1 MNGFSPVW
9 IFAWLVNVLDCR
21 NFLSHI
27 YRRQR
32 NTNCTKLGKLLPKIK
47 NSCVFLTAHLYGF
60 SPVCILKW
68 LVSVDSCLND
78 FSHTAHA
85 KGFSPLT
92 VIVIVRFSA
101 LDISNTSSGS
111 RLKTIIWDYRRKK
124 TKKKRLSVLS
134 SLLLL
139 LNPATSN
146 RKAQNNL
153 KFCSEL
159 DRTKIIKLVGF

>member
-111 RLKTIIWDYRRKK
+111 RLKTIIWDYRRKN
-124 TKKKRLSVLS
+124 TKKKNVFPSYPLFFFFSIQQ
-134 SLLLL
+134 
-139 LNPATSN
+139 PATGKHKTTWSFVL
-146 RKAQNNL
+146 NL
-153 KFCSEL
+153 IGQK
-159 DRTKIIKLVGF
+159 